1 MTDKDQKVEKVEDEG
16 NKVPAYIVTF
26 SDMTTLLLTFFVLLI
41 SLASMQDPEIFN
53 RGRDSFWQSVKY
65 CGLGT
70 LFGKKVTLDF
80 EDIKTRHLIEDP
92 NNKSDGRGIDEQ
104 REKIQKI
111 LVRLSRSMVSM
122 PSQIVAEK
130 VNFAVTNIRFP
141 HGEATLDQSAE
152 RFLTDFCLTL
162 RASTAGLAESQKD
175 YSTMASNKVHTL
187 YVLGLGDNTSDN
199 LTESRIMEKKQWILS
214 TKRAKAVADFLET
227 VLSRNDGWNIYSWG
241 AGQGG
246 QWIGEGSPMSRQSHI
261 HIAVLQGK

>member
-1 MTDKDQKVEKVEDEG
+1 MTDKNREVEDKG

-65 CGLGT
+65 CGLGM

-80 EDIKTRHLIEDP
+80 EDIMMRHLIEDP
-92 NNKSDGRGIDEQ
+92 NNKSEGRGIDEQ
-104 REKIQKI
+104 GEKIRKI
-111 LVRLSRSMVSM
+111 LVRLSQSMVSM

-130 VNFAVTNIRFP
+130 VNFSVTNIRFP
-141 HGEATLDQSAE
+141 QGEATLDQSAKK
-152 RFLTDFCLTL
+152 FLTEFCLTL
-162 RASTAGLAESQKD
+162 RASTASLAESQKA
-175 YSTMASNKVHTL
+175 YSKTGMASNKVHTL
-187 YVLGLGDNTSDN
+187 YVLGLGDNLSDS

-227 VLSRNDGWNIYSWG
+227 VL
-241 AGQGG
+241 
-246 QWIGEGSPMSRQSHI
+246 
-261 HIAVLQGK
+261 

>member
-1 MTDKDQKVEKVEDEG
+1 LTDKDRKVEDESS
-16 NKVPAYIVTF
+16 KVPGYIVTF

-65 CGLGT
+65 CGLGM

-80 EDIKTRHLIEDP
+80 EDIKKRHLIEDP
-92 NNKSDGRGIDEQ
+92 NNKSEGRGIDEQ

-141 HGEATLDQSAE
+141 HGEAALDQSAE

-162 RASTAGLAESQKD
+162 RASTAGLAESRKA
-175 YSTMASNKVHTL
+175 YSTSTASNKVHTL
-187 YVLGLGDNTSDN
+187 YVLGLGDNTSDS
-199 LTESRIMEKKQWILS
+199 LTESRIMGKKQWILS
-214 TKRAKAVADFLET
+214 AKRAKAVVDFLET
-227 VLSRNDGWNIYSWG
+227 VLSPNDGWSIYSWG

-246 QWIGEGSPMSRQSHI
+246 QWIGEDSPMSRQSHI